1 MKKCLRG
8 WGYDLFFCVLLFVA
22 LVYGKADVIG
32 AFALAIVDL
41 ALIAAILFLWC
52 ADKKVFL

>member
-1 MKKCLRG
+1 MI
-8 WGYDLFFCVLLFVA
+8 YFFCVLLFVA
-22 LVYGKADVIG
+22 LVCGKADGIG

>member
-1 MKKCLRG
+1 MI
-8 WGYDLFFCVLLFVA
+8 YFFCVLLFVA
-22 LVYGKADVIG
+22 LVYGKADGMG